1 MKRRILITG
10 ALGHIGSKLIRT
22 LPTSVECEIIM
33 MDDMLTQRYGSL
45 FELPKQYKYTFIEGD
60 ILKCNLNELFK
71 GVTHVIHLAA
81 ITTAAGSFNNQQ
93 EVENVNFIG
102 TNRVIDACIA
112 NKCKLIF
119 LSTTSIYAT
128 KSKVVDENC
137 SLDELNPQSPYAE
150 SKYKSE
156 LKLNEYK
163 NKLDFVILRLGT
175 IFGSSIGMRFH
186 TAVNKFCW
194 QAVMRLPLTVW
205 RTAYEQKRP
214 YLDLDDA
221 VRSIAFILEK
231 NLFDHQVYN
240 VVTENYTVEEIV
252 KTIEVYVKAVKVSF
266 VESDIMNQ
274 LSFDVSNE
282 KFKKTGFI
290 FRGNKNMSIAK
301 TVSMLETSNGG
312 ETEVKINDLH

>member
-1 MKRRILITG
+1 MKRRVLITG

-45 FELPKQYKYTFIEGD
+45 YDLPSQYKYNFIEGD
-60 ILKCNLNELFK
+60 ILKCDLNDLFK

-81 ITTAAGSFNNQQ
+81 ITTAASSFNNQQ
-93 EVENVNFIG
+93 EVENVNYIG
-102 TNRVIDACIA
+102 TNKVIDACIA

-128 KSKVVDENC
+128 ENNVVDENC
-137 SLDELNPQSPYAE
+137 SLVELNPQSPYAE

-156 LKLNEYK
+156 LRLNEYK
-163 NKLDFVILRLGT
+163 DKLDFVILRLGT

-194 QAVMRLPLTVW
+194 QAVMGLPLTVW
-205 RTAYEQKRP
+205 KTAYKQKRP

-221 VRSIAFILEK
+221 VRSIAFIIEK
-231 NLFDHQVYN
+231 NLFGHEIYN
-240 VVTENYTVEEIV
+240 VLTENFTVEDII
-252 KTIEVYVKAVKVSF
+252 KTIEAYVNTVKIDY
-266 VESDIMNQ
+266 VEADIMNQ
-274 LSFDVSNE
+274 LSYDVSNE
-282 KFKKTGFI
+282 KFKKTGFT
-290 FRGNKNMSIAK
+290 FRGNKETSIAK
-301 TVSMLETSNGG
+301 VVGMLKTSNAGDAG
-312 ETEVKINDLH
+312 FIFNDLH